1 MLRKEAHPLGR
12 YTIQRLLGVIPL
24 LFIVSILVFMFIHLI
39 PGDPARLVAGKD
51 ATLEEIN
58 GIREQLGLNLPLW
71 QQYVNYMGDLLKGD
85 LGESVRS
92 GIPVMEMLESRFLP
106 TIILTFTSLGW
117 ALIIGLLI
125 GIVTAVNRGKWP
137 DYIGMLAAISG
148 ISLPGFWLGLV
159 LIQVFSVQLGWFP
172 TGGIDTW
179 QSYILPSFTLG
190 AGIMSMLARY
200 SRSSML
206 ETMREDYVRTGRAKG
221 LREFTVVGRHALR
234 NSLIQVVTVA
244 GLQFGFLLGGSVM
257 VETVF
262 SIPGMGRLLVDSI
275 AFRDYTVIQA
285 LLLMFAAEFILIN
298 LIVDLLYGV
307 LNPKIRYAS
316 K

>member
-1 MLRKEAHPLGR
+1 MGKYAL
-12 YTIQRLLGVIPL
+12 QRLLGVIPL
-24 LFIVSILVFMFIHLI
+24 LFVVSVLVFMFIHLI

-71 QQYVNYMGDLLKGD
+71 QQYINYMGKLLHGD
-85 LGESVRS
+85 LGHSLRS
-92 GIPVMEMLESRFLP
+92 GLPVSDMLKSRFMP
-106 TIILTFTSLGW
+106 TIILTFVSMGW
-117 ALIIGLLI
+117 ALVMGLLV
-125 GIVTAVNRGKWP
+125 GIISAVNRNKWQ
-137 DYIGMLAAISG
+137 DRVGMLTAISG
-148 ISLPGFWLGLV
+148 ISVPGFWLGLV
-159 LIQVFSVQLGWFP
+159 LIQIFAVELGWFP
-172 TGGIDTW
+172 TGGVDSW
-179 QSYILPSFTLG
+179 SSYVLPSITLG

-206 ETMREDYVRTGRAKG
+206 ETMREDYIRTGRAKG
-221 LREFTVVGRHALR
+221 LREFVVVGRHALR

-262 SIPGMGRLLVDSI
+262 SIPGLGRLLVDSI

-285 LLLMFAAEFILIN
+285 LLLMFATQFILIN
-298 LIVDLLYGV
+298 LIVDMLYGV

>member
-1 MLRKEAHPLGR
+1 MGR
-12 YTIQRLLGVIPL
+12 YAVQRLLGVIPL
-24 LFIVSILVFMFIHLI
+24 LFVVSILVFLFIHLI
-39 PGDPARLVAGKD
+39 PGDPARLVAGKE

-71 QQYVNYMGDLLKGD
+71 QQYFNYMGDLLKGD
-85 LGESVRS
+85 LGVSITTGLAVTD
-92 GIPVMEMLESRFLP
+92 MLAPRFLP

-117 ALIIGLLI
+117 ALVIGLII
-125 GIVTAVNRGKWP
+125 GIVSAVNRGKWP

-159 LIQVFSVQLGWFP
+159 LIQLFSVTLGWFP
-172 TGGIDTW
+172 TGGLDSW

-200 SRSSML
+200 SRTSML

-221 LREFTVVGRHALR
+221 LREFVVVGRHALR

-285 LLLMFAAEFILIN
+285 LLLLFAAEFILIN